1 MGNDNASSRI
11 NLHASQIFLQERW
24 SKISRPSARKNIKD
38 RPIYF
43 TRFSIYSV
51 AHVSRIG
58 KKERERERK
67 GFIYRPRLEFDDRLL
82 SSPVYLSWECCHW
95 KGKSREQQLRSR
107 PRLLFREMKSN
118 REKGRKRERRVV
130 SPVSFLLENNRREEE
145 ILEIR
150 NSKHGIDNG

>member
-38 RPIYF
+38 RPAFLFIL
-43 TRFSIYSV
+43 
-51 AHVSRIG
+51 SRTFRVLEK
-58 KKERERERK
+58 KKERKKK

-82 SSPVYLSWECCHW
+82 SSPVYLSRYRRECCHW

-145 ILEIR
+145 ILQIR
-150 NSKHGIDNG
+150 NSKHGSDNG

>member
-38 RPIYF
+38 RPAFLFIL
-43 TRFSIYSV
+43 
-51 AHVSRIG
+51 SRTFRVLEK
-58 KKERERERK
+58 KKEREKK

-82 SSPVYLSWECCHW
+82 SSPVYLSRYRRECCHW

-150 NSKHGIDNG
+150 NSKHGVDNG

>member
-150 NSKHGIDNG
+150 NSKHGSDNG

>member
-11 NLHASQIFLQERW
+11 NLHARQIFLQERW

-51 AHVSRIG
+51 AHVSCIG
-58 KKERERERK
+58 KK

-82 SSPVYLSWECCHW
+82 SSPVYLSRYRRERCHW

-107 PRLLFREMKSN
+107 PRLLFREMKS
-118 REKGRKRERRVV
+118 RKRKREA
-130 SPVSFLLENNRREEE
+130 SSFARFISTRE
-145 ILEIR
+145 
-150 NSKHGIDNG
+150 

>member
-11 NLHASQIFLQERW
+11 NLHARQIFLQERW

-38 RPIYF
+38 RPAFLFIL
-43 TRFSIYSV
+43 
-51 AHVSRIG
+51 SRTFRVLEK
-58 KKERERERK
+58 KKEREKK

-82 SSPVYLSWECCHW
+82 SSPVYLSRYRRECCHW

-130 SPVSFLLENNRREEE
+130 SLARFISTRE
-145 ILEIR
+145 
-150 NSKHGIDNG
+150 

>member
-38 RPIYF
+38 RPAFLFIL
-43 TRFSIYSV
+43 
-51 AHVSRIG
+51 SRTFRVLE
-58 KKERERERK
+58 KKKERERK

-82 SSPVYLSWECCHW
+82 SSPVYLSRYRRECCHW

-150 NSKHGIDNG
+150 NSKHGSDDG